1 MLPIIAE
8 PKMHCMEARAE
19 AKENMVKNARC
30 DKSRVDQNK
39 AKIVKHGIGDH
50 VLVRSEERHKTKL
63 NLKFKG
69 LLVVTELLEGDRY
82 LSKSLTSKITFKY
95 FHESLQKL
103 PDKRVESELV
113 EESDGVEIDAGDDLR
128 PVT

>member
-8 PKMHCMEARAE
+8 PKMHCKEARAE
-19 AKENMVKNARC
+19 DKENLDKNARS

-50 VLVRSEERHKTKL
+50 VLLRSEERHKTKL
-63 NLKFKG
+63 DLKFKG
-69 LLVVTELLEGDRY
+69 LAVVTELLEGDRY
-82 LSKSLTSKITFKY
+82 LSKSLTSKKSFKY
-95 FHESLQKL
+95 PHESMRKL
-103 PDKRVESELV
+103 PDKRVKSELV
-113 EESDGVEIDAGDDLR
+113 EESDGVEIDTGDDFR